1 MNLELIKILGI
12 LIVTVCCILAAYTD
26 VKRQIIPN
34 ELTFTTLII
43 GITLVSLYYSLINEF
58 NLFYYLSIVMV
69 FVFSYI
75 LWILGIW
82 AGGDVKLFT
91 AISSLL
97 IPEFLT
103 VIPHVSF
110 YGITF
115 PYHLLTFKLP
125 TLLLIFNS
133 VLSVIPVVLS
143 IAFYN
148 IVKNKQYLIDEIKKT
163 IKFKEVFSSLN
174 SLTISYIV
182 ISSMNVDIL
191 IVKLLLLVFL
201 SYLVSKIMK
210 YDIIL
215 VILSAVIIIQSFLNQ
230 NIILYLEEFILLSIT
245 IIIKNLYTDGIIKE
259 ALTNNI
265 DKGNLKEGMI
275 LAYPLICMDDKYLF
289 DRRSFLKKL
298 KDRTTNG
305 QVICS
310 TNAGGLTGEDIKKIS
325 EIDNIGRLPI
335 KKGLSFAP
343 FILTGLFITLFIGN
357 TPYIITMI
365 LELI

>member
-1 MNLELIKILGI
+1 
-12 LIVTVCCILAAYTD
+12 
-26 VKRQIIPN
+26 
-34 ELTFTTLII
+34 
-43 GITLVSLYYSLINEF
+43 
-58 NLFYYLSIVMV
+58 
-69 FVFSYI
+69 
-75 LWILGIW
+75 
-82 AGGDVKLFT
+82 
-91 AISSLL
+91 
-97 IPEFLT
+97 
-103 VIPHVSF
+103 
-110 YGITF
+110 
-115 PYHLLTFKLP
+115 
-125 TLLLIFNS
+125 
-133 VLSVIPVVLS
+133 
-143 IAFYN
+143 
-148 IVKNKQYLIDEIKKT
+148 
-163 IKFKEVFSSLN
+163 
-174 SLTISYIV
+174 
-182 ISSMNVDIL
+182 
-191 IVKLLLLVFL
+191 
-201 SYLVSKIMK
+201 MK
-210 YDIIL
+210 YDIIR

-357 TPYIITMI
+357 TPYMITMI